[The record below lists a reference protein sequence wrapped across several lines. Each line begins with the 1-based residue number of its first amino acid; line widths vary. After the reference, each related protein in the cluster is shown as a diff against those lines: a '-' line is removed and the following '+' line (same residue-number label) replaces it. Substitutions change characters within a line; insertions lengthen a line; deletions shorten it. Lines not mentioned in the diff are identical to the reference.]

1 MNSFL
6 PSDQIKS
13 RFDDQRAFFKSGKTL
28 DLRSRIAVLKAMKKW
43 IQHYESEILEALR
56 KDLGKS
62 NFEGYATE
70 IGFVLD
76 ELGQAI
82 RNTKDWSRRERVG
95 GILLNFPSA
104 NYIYKEPYGT
114 VLIISPW
121 NYPFQLLFAPA
132 IGAIAAGNTVVLKP
146 SELAPH
152 TAALVNQIITDH
164 FDANV
169 ITVIEGGVPETQTLT
184 GLPFDYIFFTGSTP
198 VGKIIMKAAAEH
210 LTPVTLELGGKSPCI
225 VDSNV
230 NLSVTAKRIV
240 WGKFVNAGQTCI
252 APDYILVQEQFK
264 SKLTET
270 LRNEIRSFYGDNPQK
285 SEDYGTIINE
295 RHFDRLI
302 GLVPENRRNQVK
314 ANKEELYIEPLIL
327 EDVTWNDDV
336 MKEEI
341 FGPILPVLTYSDP
354 ADAIAQIKSNDKPL
368 ALYHFTKNPAF
379 KEKVLRE
386 VSFGGGCVND
396 TLMHIANPNMPFG
409 GVGASGMGA
418 YHGKATFDV
427 FSHRKSVL
435 MKPFSFDIPLRY
447 PPYGNKLKWVKKILK

>member
-6 PSDQIKS
+6 TSDEIQS
-13 RFDDQRAFFKSGKTL
+13 RFDAQRQYFSTGKTL
-28 DLRSRIAVLKAMKKW
+28 DVRSRIAVLKDMKKW
-43 IQHYESEILEALR
+43 IQHYESDILEALQ

-82 RNTKDWSRRERVG
+82 RNTKDWARRERVG

-152 TAALVNQIITDH
+152 TAALVNQIVSDH
-164 FDANV
+164 FDPNV
-169 ITVIEGGVPETQTLT
+169 LTVVEGAVPETQTLT
-184 GLPFDYIFFTGSTP
+184 SLPFDYIFFTGSTP

-225 VDSNV
+225 VDSSV
-230 NLSVTAKRIV
+230 NLSVTARRII

-252 APDYILVQEQFK
+252 APDYILVEKDFK
-264 SKLTET
+264 PKLMEA
-270 LRNEIRSFYGDNPQK
+270 LQREIKSFYGDNPQ
-285 SEDYGTIINE
+285 SSDDYGSIIND
-295 RHFDRLI
+295 RHFDRLVSLI
-302 GLVPENRRNQVK
+302 PDERRDQVK
-314 ANKEELYIEPLIL
+314 MSKDDLYIEPLIL
-327 EDVTWNDDV
+327 DDISWEDAV

-341 FGPILPVLTYSDP
+341 FGPILPILTYSNP
-354 ADAIAQIKSNDKPL
+354 EDAISQIKSNDKPL
-368 ALYHFTKNPAF
+368 ALYHFSKNPAF
-379 KEKVLRE
+379 KEKILRE
-386 VSFGGGCVND
+386 VSFGGGCIND

-418 YHGKATFDV
+418 YHGKSTFDV

-435 MKPFSFDIPLRY
+435 MKPFALDIPLRY

>member
-6 PSDQIKS
+6 TSEEIQS
-13 RFDDQRAFFKSGKTL
+13 RFNAQRHHFKAGKTL
-28 DLRSRIAVLKAMKKW
+28 DLHSRIAVLKDMKKW

-82 RNTKDWSRRERVG
+82 RNTKDWARRERVG

-132 IGAIAAGNTVVLKP
+132 IGAIAAGNTAVLKP

-152 TAALVNQIITDH
+152 TAALVNRMVTDH
-164 FDANV
+164 FDPNV
-169 ITVIEGGVPETQTLT
+169 LTVVEGAVPETQTLT
-184 GLPFDYIFFTGSTP
+184 SLPFDYIFFTGSTP

-225 VDSNV
+225 VDSSV
-230 NLSVTAKRIV
+230 NLSVTARRIV

-252 APDYILVQEQFK
+252 APDYILVEKDFK
-264 SKLTET
+264 PKLIEA
-270 LRNEIRSFYGDNPQK
+270 LRREIKSFYGDNPK
-285 SEDYGTIINE
+285 GSEDYGSIINE
-295 RHFDRLI
+295 RHFDRLVSLI
-302 GLVPENRRNQVK
+302 PDDRRNHVK
-314 ANKEELYIEPLIL
+314 MNKDDLYIEPLIL
-327 EDVTWNDDV
+327 DDISWDDAV

-341 FGPILPVLTYSDP
+341 FGPILPILTYSDTD
-354 ADAIAQIKSNDKPL
+354 DAIAQIKSNDKPL
-368 ALYHFTKNPAF
+368 ALYHFTKNSTF

-386 VSFGGGCVND
+386 VSFGGGCIND
-396 TLMHIANPNMPFG
+396 TIMHIANPNMPFG

-418 YHGKATFDV
+418 YHGKSTFDV

-435 MKPFSFDIPLRY
+435 MKPFALDIPLRY
-447 PPYGNKLKWVKKILK
+447 PPYGNKLKWVKKILN

>member
-6 PSDQIKS
+6 TSDEIQS
-13 RFDDQRAFFKSGKTL
+13 RFNAQRNHFKAGKTL
-28 DLRSRIAVLKAMKKW
+28 DLHSRIAVLKDMKKW
-43 IQHYESEILEALR
+43 IQHNESDILEALR

-82 RNTKDWSRRERVG
+82 RNTKDWARRERVG

-152 TAALVNQIITDH
+152 TAALVNQMVSDH
-164 FDANV
+164 FDPNV
-169 ITVIEGGVPETQTLT
+169 LTVVEGAVPETQTLT
-184 GLPFDYIFFTGSTP
+184 SLPFDYIFFTGSTP

-225 VDSNV
+225 VDSSV
-230 NLSVTAKRIV
+230 NLSVTARRIV

-252 APDYILVQEQFK
+252 APDYILVEKDFK
-264 SKLTET
+264 PKLMEA
-270 LRNEIRSFYGDNPQK
+270 LRREIKSFYGDNPHS
-285 SEDYGTIINE
+285 SEDYGSIINE
-295 RHFDRLI
+295 RHFGRLVSLI
-302 GLVPENRRNQVK
+302 PEERRDQVK
-314 ANKEELYIEPLIL
+314 MSKDDLYIEPLIL
-327 EDVTWNDDV
+327 DDISWEDAV

-341 FGPILPVLTYSDP
+341 FGPILPILTYSDP
-354 ADAIAQIKSNDKPL
+354 EDAISQIKSNDKPL
-368 ALYHFTKNPAF
+368 ALYHFSKNSDF

-386 VSFGGGCVND
+386 VSFGGGCIND

-418 YHGKATFDV
+418 YHGKSTFDV

-435 MKPFSFDIPLRY
+435 MKPFALDIPLRY

>member
-1 MNSFL
+1 MNRFL
-6 PSDQIKS
+6 TSDEIQS
-13 RFDDQRAFFKSGKTL
+13 RFENQRAYFKAGNTL
-28 DLRSRIAVLKAMKKW
+28 DLPSRIAVLKDMKKW
-43 IQHYESEILEALR
+43 IQHYEAEILDALQ

-82 RNTKDWSRRERVG
+82 RNAKDWARRERVG

-132 IGAIAAGNTVVLKP
+132 IGAIAAGNTAVLKP

-152 TAALVNQIITDH
+152 TATLVNKIIAEH
-164 FDANV
+164 FDPN
-169 ITVIEGGVPETQTLT
+169 ILTVIEGGVPETQTLT
-184 GLPFDYIFFTGSTP
+184 SLPFDYIFFTGSTP

-225 VDSNV
+225 VDSSV

-252 APDYILVQEQFK
+252 APDYILVEETFK
-264 SKLTET
+264 EKLIEA
-270 LRNEIRSFYGDNPQK
+270 LRKEIRSFYGENPQK
-285 SEDYGTIINE
+285 SADYGSIINQ
-295 RHFDRLI
+295 RHFDRLV
-302 GLVPENRRNQVK
+302 GLIPEDRRDEVRTDR
-314 ANKEELYIEPLIL
+314 ESLYIEPLIL
-327 EDVTWNDDV
+327 DNITWNDEV

-341 FGPILPVLTYSDP
+341 FGPLLPVLTYADLN
-354 ADAIAQIKSNDKPL
+354 DAIAQIKSNDKPL
-368 ALYHFTKNPAF
+368 ALYHFTKKAET
-379 KEKVLRE
+379 KERVLKE

-418 YHGKATFDV
+418 YHGKSTFDV

-435 MKPFSFDIPLRY
+435 MKPFALDIPLRY
-447 PPYGNKLKWVKKILK
+447 PPYGDKLKWVKKILK